1 MAEPLI
7 VQFPLRGEWRV
18 MQPPGHSESA
28 FDLLAVKGDR
38 QGYVS
43 TSYFPWVFGLQGV
56 EEWHGWRQPIY
67 APFDG
72 VAVQARDGVP
82 DRTPI
87 NLIKDMLL
95 TIVPTSLFGPRG
107 AGTDLSRFAGN
118 YVLLQ
123 AGPVYALFA
132 HCRLHSL
139 RVRPGQTIKVGEPLG
154 EVGNSGNSLVPH
166 LHFQVSAGPNFFTA
180 HPIPF
185 RVSRFDRWT
194 KRIWT
199 HVRAEAI
206 AAGDILRVVNDPS
219 SQTSHGAGFAGAV
232 QLTITAPGPAG
243 E

>member
-38 QGYVS
+38 QDYVS
-43 TSYFPWVFGLQGV
+43 TSYLPWVFGMQGV
-56 EEWHGWRQPIY
+56 EEWHGWGQPIY

-72 VAVQARDGVP
+72 VVVQARDGVP

-87 NLIKDMLL
+87 NLAKDLL
-95 TIVPTSLFGPRG
+95 FAILPITLFAPRG

-123 AGPVYALFA
+123 AGPAYALLA
-132 HCRLHSL
+132 HFRLHSL
-139 RVRPGQTIKVGEPLG
+139 RVRPGQTIKAGQPLG

-166 LHFQVSAGPNFFTA
+166 LHFQVSDGPDLFTA
-180 HPIPF
+180 QSIPF
-185 RVSRFDRWT
+185 RVSQFDRWT
-194 KRIWT
+194 RQGWKPAR
-199 HVRAEAI
+199 VEVI
-206 AAGDILRVVNDPS
+206 AAGDILRVNDPS
-219 SQTSHGAGFAGAV
+219 
-232 QLTITAPGPAG
+232 
-243 E
+243 